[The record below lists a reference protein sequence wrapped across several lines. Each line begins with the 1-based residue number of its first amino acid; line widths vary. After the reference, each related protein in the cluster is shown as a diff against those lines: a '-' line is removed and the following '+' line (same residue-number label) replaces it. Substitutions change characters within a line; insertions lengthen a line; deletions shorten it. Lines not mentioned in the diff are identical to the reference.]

1 MGSNAWTPLALCG
14 WGRTSSTGHLVARPD
29 SASAVAEAL
38 ESSGS
43 DPIVVRGAG
52 RSYGDAALNSGG
64 RVILT
69 TSLNHILSFEEGTG
83 LVVCEPGV
91 TFQDLADVFL
101 ERGHTV
107 PVSPGTAFVTVGGA
121 VASDVHGK
129 NHDKAGSFGDHVVWI
144 DLATADGEV
153 LRISPSSEP
162 ETFAATIG
170 GMGLTGVMLR
180 ICFRMISAPSPN
192 VVVQEQQVANLDAFI
207 NALRACRESATYS
220 VGWID
225 GTATGAA
232 LGRGI
237 LRTAEFAEEP
247 ADMRR
252 GFRPRLS
259 VPFDL
264 PWSLINHTSARA
276 FNEVYYS
283 RAPLVPTT
291 RKSTMGAYY
300 YPLDSIGHWN
310 RLYGQRGFYQFQCV
324 LPDDKAPDGLTLIM
338 EEVSRSSAPSPLTVL
353 KTLGGPGLGDL
364 SFTQRGFTLAVDL
377 SNGDDTLGLLHT
389 LEEITL
395 AHEGRIYLAKDAA
408 LSPEGFQAM
417 YPDLSRFRETLTR
430 VDPEARFTSDLARR
444 LRIRA

>member
-1 MGSNAWTPLALCG
+1 MGSNAWTTLPLSG
-14 WGRTSSTGHLVARPD
+14 WGRTSSTSHLVARPD
-29 SASAVAEAL
+29 SVAGVSEAL
-38 ESSGS
+38 ESSGN

-69 TSLNHILSFEEGTG
+69 TSLNHILSFEEGAG

-91 TFQDLADVFL
+91 TFQDIADVFL
-101 ERGHTV
+101 ERGYTV

-153 LRISPSSEP
+153 RRISQSSEP
-162 ETFAATIG
+162 DTFAATIG

-180 ICFRMISAPSPN
+180 ICFQMISAPSPN
-192 VVVQEQQVANLDAFI
+192 IVVQEQRVADLDAFI
-207 NALRACRESATYS
+207 DALLECREAATYS

-247 ADMRR
+247 AAVRR
-252 GFRPRLS
+252 RLPPHLS

-264 PWSLINHTSARA
+264 PWSLVNHTSARA
-276 FNEVYYS
+276 FNEMYYS
-283 RAPLVPTT
+283 RAPLVPTD
-291 RKSTMGAYY
+291 RKSTMAAFY
-300 YPLDSIGHWN
+300 YPLDAIGNWN
-310 RLYGQRGFYQFQCV
+310 RLYGRRGFYQFQCV
-324 LPDDKAPDGLTLIM
+324 LPDDKAPVGLTLIM
-338 EEVSRSSAPSPLTVL
+338 EEVSRSNAPSPLTVL
-353 KTLGGPGLGDL
+353 KTLGGPGRGDL
-364 SFTQRGFTLAVDL
+364 SFTQRGFTLAMDL
-377 SNGDDTLGLLHT
+377 SNGDGTLDLLRT

-395 AHEGRIYLAKDAA
+395 ANEGRIYLAKDAA

-417 YPDLSRFRETLTR
+417 YPDLSHFRDTLTR
-430 VDPEARFTSDLARR
+430 VDPEARFSSDLARR